1 MKMLKSRRYRE
12 DISSINRIVH
22 KKSGVSLVEI
32 IVALLILALAALPA
46 VGTFSTYYSTSTRQ
60 MEQEMALK
68 IAESVINLMQSLSY
82 DMINDGTLTAVP
94 LDIQTP
100 DGTVQGTLNFGK
112 PGPQMIGLSAD
123 GKTPGHPNNLYL
135 IGPQDPLFLHPSK
148 PIGSFY
154 TKEQAEQINKEKG
167 YIMKEDAGR
176 GYRRAVPSPLP
187 IDIIEKESIKS
198 LLDNGQVVI
207 CAGGGGIPVIKQ
219 GDKLE
224 GIAAV
229 IDKDYA
235 SAKLAELIDADYLV
249 ILTAVN
255 NVCLNYGKEN
265 EVVLKDV
272 KKAEMATYLEEG
284 HFAKGSMYPKVQAVL
299 NFLNNKNKVAVIA
312 SLDNAKDAFKLKAG
326 TIIH

>member
-1 MKMLKSRRYRE
+1 MAKYVVSLGGNALGNNPIEQKQALIKVAEAITDLIMDNNE
-12 DISSINRIVH
+12 VAIVH
-22 KKSGVSLVEI
+22 GNG
-32 IVALLILALAALPA
+32 PQ
-46 VGTFSTYYSTSTRQ
+46 VG
-60 MEQEMALK
+60 M
-68 IAESVINLMQSLSY
+68 INLAFETSKETPNMPFPECGAMSEGYIGYHIQNALYNSFKENNVNKSVV
-82 DMINDGTLTAVP
+82 TLITQV
-94 LDIQTP
+94 LVD
-100 DGTVQGTLNFGK
+100 
-112 PGPQMIGLSAD
+112 
-123 GKTPGHPNNLYL
+123 
-135 IGPQDPLFLHPSK
+135 PQDPLFLHPSK

-154 TKEQAEQINKEKG
+154 NKEQAEQINKEKG

-176 GYRRAVPSPLP
+176 GYRRVVPSPLP

-219 GDKLE
+219 DNKIKGV
-224 GIAAV
+224 AAV

-272 KKAEMATYLEEG
+272 KKGDIAKYLEEG

-326 TIIH
+326 TIIK

>member
-1 MKMLKSRRYRE
+1 MAKYVVSLGGNALGNNPIEQKQALIKVAEAITDLIMDNNE
-12 DISSINRIVH
+12 VAIVH
-22 KKSGVSLVEI
+22 GNG
-32 IVALLILALAALPA
+32 PQ
-46 VGTFSTYYSTSTRQ
+46 VG
-60 MEQEMALK
+60 M
-68 IAESVINLMQSLSY
+68 INLAFEESKETPNMPFPECGAMSEGYIGYHIQNALYNSFKQNNVNKSVV
-82 DMINDGTLTAVP
+82 TLITQV
-94 LDIQTP
+94 LVD
-100 DGTVQGTLNFGK
+100 
-112 PGPQMIGLSAD
+112 
-123 GKTPGHPNNLYL
+123 
-135 IGPQDPLFLHPSK
+135 PQDPLFLHPSK

-154 TKEQAEQINKEKG
+154 NKEQAEQINKEKG

-176 GYRRAVPSPLP
+176 GYRRVVPSPLP

-219 GDKLE
+219 NDKLE
-224 GIAAV
+224 GVAAV

-272 KKAEMATYLEEG
+272 KKAEMATYLDEG

>member
-1 MKMLKSRRYRE
+1 MAKYVVSLGGNALGNNPIEQKQALIKVAEAITDLIMDNNE
-12 DISSINRIVH
+12 VAIVH
-22 KKSGVSLVEI
+22 GNG
-32 IVALLILALAALPA
+32 PQ
-46 VGTFSTYYSTSTRQ
+46 VG
-60 MEQEMALK
+60 M
-68 IAESVINLMQSLSY
+68 INLAFETSKETPNMPFPECGAMSEGYIGYHIQNALYNSFKENNVNKSVV
-82 DMINDGTLTAVP
+82 TLITQV
-94 LDIQTP
+94 LVD
-100 DGTVQGTLNFGK
+100 
-112 PGPQMIGLSAD
+112 
-123 GKTPGHPNNLYL
+123 
-135 IGPQDPLFLHPSK
+135 PQDPLFLHPSK

-154 TKEQAEQINKEKG
+154 NKEQAEQINKEKG

-176 GYRRAVPSPLP
+176 GYRRVVPSPLP

-219 GDKLE
+219 DNKLE
-224 GIAAV
+224 GVAAV

-272 KKAEMATYLEEG
+272 KKGDIAKYLEEG

-326 TIIH
+326 TIIK

>member
-1 MKMLKSRRYRE
+1 MAKYVVSLGGNALGNNPIEQKQALIKVAEAITDLIMDNNE
-12 DISSINRIVH
+12 VAIVH
-22 KKSGVSLVEI
+22 GNG
-32 IVALLILALAALPA
+32 PQ
-46 VGTFSTYYSTSTRQ
+46 VG
-60 MEQEMALK
+60 M
-68 IAESVINLMQSLSY
+68 INLAFETSKETPNMPFSECGAMSEGYIGYHIQNALYNSFKENNVNKSVV
-82 DMINDGTLTAVP
+82 TLITQV
-94 LDIQTP
+94 LVD
-100 DGTVQGTLNFGK
+100 
-112 PGPQMIGLSAD
+112 
-123 GKTPGHPNNLYL
+123 
-135 IGPQDPLFLHPSK
+135 PQDPLFLHPSK

-154 TKEQAEQINKEKG
+154 NKEQAEQINKEKG

-176 GYRRAVPSPLP
+176 GYRRVVPSPLP

-219 GDKLE
+219 DNKLE
-224 GIAAV
+224 GVAAV

-272 KKAEMATYLEEG
+272 KKGDIAKYLEEG

-299 NFLNNKNKVAVIA
+299 NFLKDNNKVAVIA

-326 TIIH
+326 TIIK